1 MTLRYDDGYDLKYDD
16 HYHDYAAADDDV
28 NNYDGDAPHYQQHD
42 HEAGSRLSADGLE
55 TLDQYLSSDNKYNGE
70 KKYLSSDNKY
80 NGEKK
85 ISEQ

>member
-80 NGEKK
+80 NG
-85 ISEQ
+85 